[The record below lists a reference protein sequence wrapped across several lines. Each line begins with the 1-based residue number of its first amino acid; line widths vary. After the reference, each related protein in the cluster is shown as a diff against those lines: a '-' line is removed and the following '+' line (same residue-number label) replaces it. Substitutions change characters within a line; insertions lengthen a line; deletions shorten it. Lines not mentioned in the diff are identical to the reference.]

1 MHKYFTLHAIIWF
14 LVCTWPSML
23 IRKDVPD
30 TTASQITQLTFSEF
44 ESISPSDF
52 FSPLFLNNLEA
63 FVVRGRPEMG
73 IGLDQSSAD
82 CPQKWE
88 VAVIICA
95 WENHSLPPFFG
106 SLNLAY
112 SLKGGKESIKSSQIW
127 RYGCMRNIPNHKHEI
142 HLRLLRMLGISV
154 WSHPHFSFLSRSARE
169 IWYNIRIRGRNERE
183 HPRRSL

>member
-1 MHKYFTLHAIIWF
+1 MPLHLTVHVDSEGRARHDCLPNYSTDI
-14 LVCTWPSML
+14 LG
-23 IRKDVPD
+23 IRIDLP
-30 TTASQITQLTFSEF
+30 LW
-44 ESISPSDF
+44 F

>member
-1 MHKYFTLHAIIWF
+1 MHKYFILHAIALDRPCWF
-14 LVCTWPSML
+14 GRTCPTRLPPKLLNWHSRNSNRSPPL
-23 IRKDVPD
+23 I
-30 TTASQITQLTFSEF
+30 
-44 ESISPSDF
+44 
-52 FSPLFLNNLEA
+52 FSPLFLSNLEA